1 MLREADEHNSYN
13 LETLSALVLVNREGG
28 DKQAA
33 LVAARK
39 LAEALPGDPSETRLI
54 PEMERA
60 K

>member
-1 MLREADEHNSYN
+1 VLREADEHNSYDP
-13 LETLSALVLVNREGG
+13 LVSVNREGG
-28 DKQAA
+28 DKQAT

-54 PEMERA
+54 SEMERA